1 MARCRIRYHCLF
13 AVLLMVFISSDSVAQ
28 GPPLSAEQRREL
40 AKAEA
45 YLEGISTLK
54 ARFVQIASD
63 GSAAEGELYLNRPG
77 QMRLDYFPPTPILVV
92 ATGHNTVYFD
102 REMDSVTYFDAE
114 DTPLGLFLSDTISF
128 DDKVTVTSVHKS
140 AGALHIN
147 LHQSE
152 DPQAGSLQ
160 LLFMEKPFAL
170 RQWTLVDAQ
179 GVEISV
185 TLFDTQYGVKL
196 DPSLFEFKRR
206 WQGRDRN

>member
-1 MARCRIRYHCLF
+1 MARCHQCLF
-13 AVLLMVFISSDSVAQ
+13 TMMLMVLINVGSGAQ
-28 GPPLSAEQRREL
+28 NVHFTPEQRREL

-45 YLEGISTLK
+45 YLDGIDTLK

-102 REMDSVTYFDAE
+102 REMESATYFDAE

-128 DDKVTVTSVHKS
+128 DDKVTVTSVRKS
-140 AGALHIN
+140 AGALYIT
-147 LHQSE
+147 LHQSK
-152 DPQAGSLQ
+152 DPQSGSLE
-160 LLFMEKPFAL
+160 LLFTEKPFTL
-170 RQWTLVDAQ
+170 RQWTLLDAQ

-185 TLFDTQYGVKL
+185 TLFDTQYDIKL

-206 WQGRDRN
+206 WQHHDRD

>member
-1 MARCRIRYHCLF
+1 MARCRQCLF
-13 AVLLMVFISSDSVAQ
+13 IMMLMVLINAGSVAQ
-28 GPPLSAEQRREL
+28 NVNFTPEQRREL

-45 YLEGISTLK
+45 YLEGIGTLK

-92 ATGHNTVYFD
+92 ATGHNTVYVD

-128 DDKVTVTSVHKS
+128 DDKVTVTSVRKS
-140 AGALHIN
+140 AGALYIT

-152 DPQAGSLQ
+152 DPQAGSLE
-160 LLFMEKPFAL
+160 LLFMEKPFTL
-170 RQWTLVDAQ
+170 RQWTLLDAQ

-185 TLFDTQYGVKL
+185 TLFDTQYDIKL

-206 WQGRDRN
+206 WQRRDPD